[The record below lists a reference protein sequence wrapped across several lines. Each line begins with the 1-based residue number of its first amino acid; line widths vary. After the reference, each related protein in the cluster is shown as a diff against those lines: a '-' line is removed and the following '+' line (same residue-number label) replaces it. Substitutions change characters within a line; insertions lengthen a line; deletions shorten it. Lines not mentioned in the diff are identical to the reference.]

1 MGFLPTEELL
11 NGDLSSIY
19 LTSTQKLS
27 GLILPKND
35 YLSFKKNPPTQP
47 KEYNQN
53 QIIIKSGRLV
63 FSSDTDHIL
72 LSSKKSISLS
82 AVESINLEA
91 ETEIIFQTVKTYLG
105 SKNATEP
112 LLKGNTTEALL
123 KKLISIVQQL
133 VIASQTAANAG
144 GPIASLNSIA
154 PNLLTRIQKLNTSKI
169 KSKYNFT
176 V

>member
-1 MGFLPTEELL
+1 M
-11 NGDLSSIY
+11 
-19 LTSTQKLS
+19 
-27 GLILPKND
+27 
-35 YLSFKKNPPTQP
+35 
-47 KEYNQN
+47 
-53 QIIIKSGRLV
+53 
-63 FSSDTDHIL
+63 
-72 LSSKKSISLS
+72 
-82 AVESINLEA
+82 
-91 ETEIIFQTVKTYLG
+91 G
-105 SKNATEP
+105 SKNASEP

-123 KKLISIVQQL
+123 KELISIVQQL